1 MWAPPVA
8 ARPHFSCLD
17 TSDHT
22 KRTWRGLQRVNIL
35 NVLIFEIFKGTSNIQ
50 YLWCYFQRL
59 RHFTCLTTVK
69 LKEETGGQW
78 TPTPANQPSR
88 SRRGMKSRGQSWL
101 LSCNLCVPVHHRY
114 FLFRH
119 HVHIPFSL
127 LILNKAPV

>member
-35 NVLIFEIFKGTSNIQ
+35 NVLIFEILKYSIFVVLNSKIETL
-50 YLWCYFQRL
+50 YM
-59 RHFTCLTTVK
+59 HATPLTVR

-78 TPTPANQPSR
+78 TPPANQPSR
-88 SRRGMKSRGQSWL
+88 SRHCMKSRGQSWL